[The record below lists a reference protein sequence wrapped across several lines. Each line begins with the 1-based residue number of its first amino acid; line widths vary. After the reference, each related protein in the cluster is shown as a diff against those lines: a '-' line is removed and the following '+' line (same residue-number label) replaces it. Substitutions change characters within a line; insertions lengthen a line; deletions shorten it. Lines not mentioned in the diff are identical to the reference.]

1 MKKFGFKVPLVC
13 ALSKAKGMIK
23 FMNNIK
29 MVVGDLDDTILDS
42 KKQISSEMK
51 RMRNQLRQHG
61 ILFVIATARSVAS
74 ASQYIAELE
83 PDYIIS
89 CDGGLISS
97 MRENLFVNSMTE
109 KQFSR
114 LYSSIRD
121 SDEIGKI
128 SIVSITNDYSNY
140 KGKSFPEKFEVGIIK
155 VICEVFT
162 ENMRKVL
169 QKENQDLLMSYYDG
183 QAWVRFS
190 NRRATK
196 YCALCQLC
204 QFIGDLSIDQVL
216 AFGDDCNDVE
226 ILANCGIGVAV
237 SNAIASAKEVSDYI
251 TTDNNSDGVAFF
263 IKKYFEYK

>member
-1 MKKFGFKVPLVC
+1 
-13 ALSKAKGMIK
+13 
-23 FMNNIK
+23 

-42 KKQISSEMK
+42 KKQISPEMK
-51 RMRNQLRQHG
+51 RMRNQLKQHG
-61 ILFVIATARSVAS
+61 ILFVIATARSVLS
-74 ASQYIAELE
+74 ASQYIAALE

-97 MRENLFVNSMTE
+97 MRENIFVNSITE
-109 KQFSR
+109 KQFAR
-114 LYSSIRD
+114 LFGSIRD

-128 SIVSITNDYSNY
+128 SIVSINNDYNNY
-140 KGKSFPEKFEVGIIK
+140 KGKPFPEQFEDGIIK

-169 QKENQDLLMSYYDG
+169 QKENEDLLLSYYYG

-190 NRRATK
+190 NKRATK

-204 QFIGDLSIDQVL
+204 QFIGLSTNQVL
-216 AFGDDCNDVE
+216 VFGDDCNDVE
-226 ILANCGIGVAV
+226 MLAKCGIGVAV

-263 IKKYFEYK
+263 IKEYFEYK